1 MRDVTLQVA
10 CAERTPIAHQDL
22 SRFRFHTGAT
32 LRRLG
37 CGETC
42 PILFRDVGP
51 QALARFLRGELRR
64 LAGPTSP
71 ILYLRT
77 SAYEE
82 PYVDYER
89 TGRLAFLQPQR
100 LGPWHSGVSQVFVA
114 SADHLVDSVTVGFVP
129 GNVPLEL
136 AGRMLADVRDIES
149 LREAFGGSRYDEGR
163 AESLEC
169 LDSLERECARAERLA
184 EPIRRALQ
192 SGQRRPAEE
201 ARAWMERC
209 QITDHDLCAAWHHL
223 PPERRQLLRE
233 VLPAFPSERLCR

>member
-1 MRDVTLQVA
+1 MQVA
-10 CAERTPIAHQDL
+10 GTERSPLARQDL

-32 LRRLG
+32 LRRLDSA
-37 CGETC
+37 ETC

-51 QALARFLRGELRR
+51 RALARFLRGELRR

-82 PYVDYER
+82 PYIDYDR
-89 TGRLAFLQPQR
+89 TGRLVFLLPER

-114 SADHLVDSVTVGFVP
+114 SADHLVDPETVGFVP
-129 GNVPLEL
+129 GDVPLEL
-136 AGRMLADVRDIES
+136 AGSMLADVRDIAG
-149 LREAFGGSRYDEGR
+149 LRDAFGGRRYDEGR
-163 AESLEC
+163 AESLER
-169 LDSLERECARAERLA
+169 LGSLERECARAERLA

-192 SGQRRPAEE
+192 SGNRLQADD

-223 PPERRQLLRE
+223 SPARRQLLCE
-233 VLPAFPSERLCR
+233 VLPAFSSERIRR